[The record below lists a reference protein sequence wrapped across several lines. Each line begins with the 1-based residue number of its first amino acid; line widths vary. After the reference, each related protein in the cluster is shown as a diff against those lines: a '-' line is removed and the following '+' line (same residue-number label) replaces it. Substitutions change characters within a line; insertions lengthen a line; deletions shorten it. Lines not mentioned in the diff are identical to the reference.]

1 MAMRVKVLDWTP
13 FHYEN
18 ITVTVDSV
26 SMLTEAH
33 RDVAGAVFIT
43 IEDNNV
49 SYRIDGG
56 NPTSVLGHYL
66 ISSANQ
72 NLWLNNIFAL
82 KSLRMIA
89 IGGNSLIKV
98 TYYRRQ

>member
-1 MAMRVKVLDWTP
+1 MATRVKVLDWTP
-13 FHYEN
+13 FAYEN
-18 ITVTVDSV
+18 ITVAIDSV
-26 SMLTEAH
+26 SMLTE
-33 RDVAGAVFIT
+33 DYLDNAGAVFLT
-43 IEDNNV
+43 IEDNNI

-72 NLWLNNIFAL
+72 NLWLNNLFAI
-82 KSLRMIA
+82 KNLRMIA
-89 IGGNSLIKV
+89 ISGNSLIKV

>member
-1 MAMRVKVLDWTP
+1 MATRVKVLDWTP

-18 ITVTVDSV
+18 ITVATGVV
-26 SMLTEAH
+26 SMLTEAY
-33 RDVAGAVFIT
+33 RNNAGAIFLT

-72 NLWLNNIFAL
+72 NLWLNNIFAI
-82 KSLRMIA
+82 KNLRMIA
-89 IGGNSLIKV
+89 IGGSSLIKV

>member
-1 MAMRVKVLDWTP
+1 MATRVKVLDWTP

-18 ITVTVDSV
+18 ITVLTGSV
-26 SMLTEAH
+26 SMLTETH
-33 RDVAGAVFIT
+33 RNNAGAIFLT
-43 IEDNNV
+43 IENNNV

-66 ISSANQ
+66 IFSANQ
-72 NLWLNNIFAL
+72 NLWLNNIFAI
-82 KSLRMIA
+82 KNLRMIA
-89 IGGNSLIKV
+89 IGGSSLIKV